1 MEDIEKTKA
10 QLISELSEIRQ
21 RVAVLETIETE
32 RKRSEQVQSA
42 IYRISEAA
50 QSTQN
55 LDELFHSIHAI
66 IAKLMPAKNFYIT
79 LYDESADLFTIPYLA
94 DEYDD
99 DWPPY
104 KPGKGLGAYVMRTGK
119 PLLVTPEK
127 FAEME
132 QSGEAEIISRR
143 MVDWLGVPLKTQHGK
158 TIGVMA
164 VQTYTEENRLVE
176 AYQDVLMFVSTQVAM
191 AIERKQAEQA
201 LQQNARELA
210 TLNLLGQRVNATL
223 LLDQVVKATVEN
235 VTALNQY
242 EMVLFYLSE
251 GDRLLLQGA
260 GPNSSSTLVSNAQ
273 IHQVGEYLCVQAAL
287 MGKPIFSSNIPIDL
301 RCTLADCKEAGFH
314 SFAAIPLQSGDEVI
328 GVLGL
333 ASTEEHDFSKEAT
346 FLETMAN
353 QIATA
358 TQNALLHTQV
368 QQYAA
373 ELEQRVIQRT
383 AQLEDSNKELEA
395 FSYSVSHDLRGPLRA
410 IDGYSHILLEDYAG
424 KLDAEGQNLL
434 HRLHS
439 ASQRMGQLID
449 DLLKLSRLT
458 QQEMVRERV
467 DLSVLAND
475 VYNELCRIESGHVI
489 EIIIGDKLITNADTR
504 LLRVVLAN
512 LFSNAMKFSRKVPH
526 AKIEF
531 NSIKNGSEQVFF
543 VRDNGAGFDMQ
554 FAGKLFGAFERL
566 HNSSEFEGSGI
577 GLATVQRIINRHGG
591 RLWAEAAINQGA
603 TFYFTLG

>member
-55 LDELFHSIHAI
+55 LDELFYSIHAI

-434 HRLHS
+434 HRLHC

-489 EIIIGDKLITNADTR
+489 EIIIGDKLTTNADTR
-504 LLRVVLAN
+504 LVRVVLAN

-531 NSIKNGSEQVFF
+531 SAIKNGSEQVFF

-554 FAGKLFGAFERL
+554 YAGKLFGAFERL

>member
-79 LYDESADLFTIPYLA
+79 LYDESDDLFTIPYLA

-489 EIIIGDKLITNADTR
+489 EIIIGDKLTTNADTR
-504 LLRVVLAN
+504 LVRVVLAN

-531 NSIKNGSEQVFF
+531 SAIKNGSEQVFF

-554 FAGKLFGAFERL
+554 YAGKLFGAFERL

>member
-55 LDELFHSIHAI
+55 LDELFYSIHAI

-79 LYDESADLFTIPYLA
+79 LYDESDDLFTIPYLA

-434 HRLHS
+434 HRLHC

-489 EIIIGDKLITNADTR
+489 EIIIGDKLTTNADTR
-504 LLRVVLAN
+504 LVRVVLAN

-531 NSIKNGSEQVFF
+531 SAIKNGSEQVFF

-554 FAGKLFGAFERL
+554 YAGKLFGAFERL

>member
-79 LYDESADLFTIPYLA
+79 LYDESDDLFTIPYLA

-201 LQQNARELA
+201 LQQNTRELA

-489 EIIIGDKLITNADTR
+489 EIIIGDKLTTNADTR
-504 LLRVVLAN
+504 LVRVVLAN

-531 NSIKNGSEQVFF
+531 SAIKNGSEQVFF

-554 FAGKLFGAFERL
+554 YAGKLFGAFERL